1 MFTGAL
7 RILLTPYERRKP
19 WVLYL
24 TPGLLV
30 ARTLILVWV
39 VAVAQVVRATLLPSL
54 SRGLGDAHDPDD
66 QNRMTKHLNPA
77 KLAVF
82 LLFSMAST
90 VILCPLEVLAT
101 RLSVQRNH
109 PATDADRAID
119 GASDPMPDY
128 IGEGED
134 VIALRSEEDPYRSL
148 LDCGRRMVGE
158 EGVGSLFR
166 AWWLTMVAVTLGSF
180 A

>member
-1 MFTGAL
+1 M
-7 RILLTPYERRKP
+7 
-19 WVLYL
+19 
-24 TPGLLV
+24 
-30 ARTLILVWV
+30 LILIWV

-54 SRGLGDAHDPDD
+54 SRGLSNVHDPDD
-66 QNRMTKHLNPA
+66 QNRMTKHLNPI

-90 VILCPLEVLAT
+90 VVLCPLEVLAT

-109 PATDADRAID
+109 STTDADRAID
-119 GASDPMPDY
+119 GMSDPMPDY
-128 IGEGED
+128 IGEEED

-148 LDCGRRMVGE
+148 LDCAKRMVGE